1 MLNDELN
8 SLDTLTQLEE
18 SKIIE
23 EVKKIAKYVNELKLK
38 QSELYK
44 WRELFKVYL
53 DSEVYFKYNET
64 ALPSQQKSSE
74 QIKLNLD
81 LFVTNLN
88 KSGIM
93 TRFKKKQSLETF
105 NQFMEMNYHLLK
117 ILQFQTINNEA
128 LRKILK
134 KFDKQ
139 TSLGIQKTFP
149 KLISNDHIFMSGSS
163 LAQSICYII
172 QESIIKVI
180 PQLDDYSCPICMNI
194 AYKPIRLSCGHLF
207 CVRCLVK
214 MKQDDKTSCPL
225 CRKENAILY
234 ADSSNLDLESM
245 ELMKKYFPREVK
257 EKLRERDKERY
268 NELRK
273 NANSGEKC
281 IVM

>member
-1 MLNDELN
+1 M
-8 SLDTLTQLEE
+8 
-18 SKIIE
+18 
-23 EVKKIAKYVNELKLK
+23 
-38 QSELYK
+38 
-44 WRELFKVYL
+44 YL

-139 TSLGIQKTFP
+139 TSLEFKNFP
-149 KLISNDHIFMSGSS
+149 KIDFQRSYFHEWVFFSS
-163 LAQSICYII
+163 INLLY
-172 QESIIKVI
+172 
-180 PQLDDYSCPICMNI
+180 YSRIN
-194 AYKPIRLSCGHLF
+194 H
-207 CVRCLVK
+207 
-214 MKQDDKTSCPL
+214 
-225 CRKENAILY
+225 
-234 ADSSNLDLESM
+234 
-245 ELMKKYFPREVK
+245 
-257 EKLRERDKERY
+257 
-268 NELRK
+268 
-273 NANSGEKC
+273 
-281 IVM
+281 